1 MVKTKP
7 FAECYLFKQNIAVMK
22 KKFSIGLL
30 TIALFG
36 VLALNV
42 NAQEKKKTEVG
53 KALQHTGKAIDKG
66 AKSVGNKTAEVAV
79 KGASK
84 VGDKTWKGKMAPDGS
99 DVYINAKNEK
109 YYVNSKGA
117 KIWLKSSQIKT
128 RVEKKN

>member
-1 MVKTKP
+1 MKNK
-7 FAECYLFKQNIAVMK
+7 FA
-22 KKFSIGLL
+22 IGML
-30 TIALFG
+30 TLALFG
-36 VLALNV
+36 GLTLSV

-79 KGASK
+79 KGTSK

-117 KIWLKSSQIKT
+117 KIWLKPTEIRT
-128 RVEKKN
+128 RVEKK

>member
-1 MVKTKP
+1 
-7 FAECYLFKQNIAVMK
+7 MK
-22 KKFSIGLL
+22 KKLIIGLL
-30 TIALFG
+30 SMAIFG
-36 VLALNV
+36 VSALSV

-53 KALQHTGKAIDKG
+53 KALDHTGKAIGKG

-79 KGASK
+79 KGSAK
-84 VGDKTWKGKMAPDGS
+84 VADKTWKGKMAPDGS

-117 KIWLKSSQIKT
+117 KIWLKPSEIKT